1 MDQEKVGK
9 FIKDLRKKNGLT
21 QKELADSLGVTY
33 QAVSKWEN
41 GKSIPDIGMLKL
53 ISEKFNINIDDLLS
67 GQKVLNKKNKW
78 YIIGILLIIFF
89 IIVEII
95 FHSISTGFEFKKIG
109 TTCKEFM
116 ITGSAAYN
124 SDKSSIY
131 ISNIDYCGKE
141 NNVVYDYI
149 SCNLYEEYNDSITKI
164 SSCDKKEN
172 VTLDEYLKNTTINVD
187 NYSAMCVNFKKSNIY
202 LEITAIDDNNIT
214 TTYKIP
220 LTLNNNC

>member
-41 GKSIPDIGMLKL
+41 GKSIPDIAMLKL

-124 SDKSSIY
+124 ADKSSIY